1 MNSYTTKQGETV
13 DQVCQRHYGKT
24 AGVTEEVLRV
34 NPGLAAKGAI
44 LPMGT
49 VIKLPRI
56 TSTKTIKLQPLW

>member
-34 NPGLAAKGAI
+34 NQGLAAKGAI

-49 VIKLPRI
+49 VIKLPRMPA
-56 TSTKTIKLQPLW
+56 TKTIKLQPLW